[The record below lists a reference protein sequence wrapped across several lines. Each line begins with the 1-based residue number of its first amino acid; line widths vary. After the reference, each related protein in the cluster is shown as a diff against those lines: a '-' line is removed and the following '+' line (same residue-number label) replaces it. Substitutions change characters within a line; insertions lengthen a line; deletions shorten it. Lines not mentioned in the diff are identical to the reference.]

1 MPAQFKKTPIGRT
14 PQSLPCK
21 TLLSSQKMTQISNH
35 TPLPD
40 NHIKGLLEWLALTH
54 GRNSTDDASEL
65 FKQLM
70 ALREAAIPSAQ
81 RSKFLD
87 LLYNKAKKTIDF
99 ELRNLR
105 ETSLPA
111 PRKIRVRSKSL
122 LAALEILTQ
131 EYFNTLAELFDP
143 NATPASGMPH
153 TPLHRAMETIA
164 WQIRINHLLASPP
177 GIGLWQQLHMALRTA
192 RRLGIE
198 NIPNSKYNTSIKS
211 VYTNTLL
218 AAIAQPASFS
228 SAELEFINDYINTLN
243 INLNFG
249 PTPTLD
255 QSGIF
260 WIDLDKDI
268 PAHALIRRT
277 PAADVDILYFS
288 CEEISK
294 TVLHHHTEL
303 EKGTPASAL
312 NLPAFADTHAG
323 KGVLFRLSTLW
334 GEPSKRKFPRR
345 RQSYRANLCTGL
357 DRLWR
362 LIKSKDSAEDC
373 SEWMVTNE
381 SPDGYALMHIS
392 GRTDDLRVGDIIAL
406 QSTETASETANHW
419 HICIIRWA
427 ISENPEHIELGLELI
442 SAQATA
448 VEVIPPGKK
457 PLTRI
462 GALML
467 PQTLP
472 IRSSEALVVPSGIF
486 QGNTSQIL
494 VMIEKDNFEIRQVS
508 ATHLDEQTSKI
519 EIFSVSPDHSK

>member
-1 MPAQFKKTPIGRT
+1 MNQ
-14 PQSLPCK
+14 LP
-21 TLLSSQKMTQISNH
+21 S
-35 TPLPD
+35 PPFPD
-40 NHIKGLLEWLALTH
+40 NHIKGLLEWLALAH
-54 GRNSTDDASEL
+54 GRNSTEDAEEL

-70 ALREAAIPSAQ
+70 ALRKAAVPPTQ
-81 RSKFLD
+81 RTKFLD
-87 LLYNKAKKTIDF
+87 LLYNKAEKIIAF
-99 ELRNLR
+99 ELGKLR
-105 ETSLPA
+105 AISLPA
-111 PRKIRVRSKSL
+111 PRKIRVRTKSL
-122 LAALEILTQ
+122 LAALEVLTQ

-143 NATPASGMPH
+143 NAAPTTGMPH
-153 TPLHRAMETIA
+153 IPLHRATEAIV

-177 GIGLWQQLHMALRTA
+177 GIGLWQQLHMVLKTA
-192 RRLGIE
+192 RRLGID
-198 NIPNSKYNTSIKS
+198 NIPNAKNNTSIKS
-211 VYTNTLL
+211 LYTNALL

-228 SAELEFINDYINTLN
+228 STELEFINDYIKTLS
-243 INLNFG
+243 ISLDFA
-249 PTPTLD
+249 PTPPLD

-288 CEEISK
+288 CDTLSK
-294 TVLHHHTEL
+294 TVRRHHAEL
-303 EKGTPASAL
+303 EQGTSASTL
-312 NLPAFADTHAG
+312 GLPVFADTHTG
-323 KGVLFRLSTLW
+323 KGVLFRLSTRW

-345 RQSYRANLCTGL
+345 RQSYRASLCTGL
-357 DRLWR
+357 DKLLR
-362 LIKSKDSAEDC
+362 LIKSKDATEEC

-406 QSTETASETANHW
+406 QSTETASETNSHW

-427 ISENPEHIELGLELI
+427 ISENPEHVELGLELI
-442 SAQATA
+442 STKATA

-467 PQTLP
+467 PQALP
-472 IRSSEALVVPSGIF
+472 VRNSEALVVPSGIF
-486 QGNTSQIL
+486 QGNTKQIL

-519 EIFSVSPDHSK
+519 EIFSVSPDHSR